1 MKNFD
6 TKINVELIN
15 KVFKPTVYVIV
26 EIGNRS
32 TEGLTPNSGIRA
44 GVARQRCETVG
55 KLETA
60 KELWDR
66 LEELFTETSLPS
78 KLFLLEKFFR
88 YKLDLSKNIDENI
101 DEFTKLVQDI
111 KLTGDKNIDDYTP
124 IVLLNAIPETYS
136 DVKAAIK
143 YGRDNGRTKNRN
155 SDYKYRKGGRSISRS
170 KSRSKSR
177 GRDERFRD
185 DKYRE
190 RRCYN
195 CGGKGH
201 YIKDCRKPK
210 RDNRNN
216 SKNDSE
222 DANFISDNNGEVY
235 MISDINNV
243 QSSVNMHEW
252 LIDSGCSFH
261 MSPYKEIFSNYKT
274 DDFGFVAMAN
284 EKLCGIKGLG
294 DVCVTFDNGYKL
306 TLKNVRHVPDLC
318 HNLMSCSALEEEGLE
333 DDKAS
338 LWHRRLG
345 HISLKGLDLL
355 HKDGLL
361 PDKFKDLNFC
371 DDCVL
376 GKQHKV
382 HFPASPYPN
391 SPTSNDILDYVH
403 ADVWVLLMLK
413 HMGEQV
419 FSVYFDNM
427 SRKVFVFLMKQKAEV
442 FEKFKQWKIFVEN
455 QTGRKL
461 KVLRTDN
468 GLEFCN
474 QNFTELCNEFG
485 IKRHKT
491 NPYTPQ
497 QNGVAERMN
506 RTLLNK
512 VRCLLISSGLPK
524 SFWGEALLTAAYL
537 VNRSPSVP
545 LLGKTPE
552 CVWSQ
557 SDIDLSSLRI
567 FGICINQWWRKTM
580 RITNRGKGLEN
591 RNIEAGR
598 TNRNPE
604 HTDNYSLARNR
615 ERREHRIPSRF
626 RDFHLALNSEDSEPT
641 SYDDAIKSP
650 KSEFWIKAMKEE
662 MKSLKDNKTWVL
674 VPKPKNTSI
683 VDSKWI
689 FKLKNENDSLRY
701 KARLVAKG
709 FTQKEDENIY
719 MAQPCGFIDNRNSE
733 HVPYSNAIGSVM
745 YLMVCTRPDIAYAVS
760 CLSRYMSNAGP
771 PHWEALKW
779 LLRYLSGSANTEYIA
794 TTEAF
799 KEAIWLE
806 GLLKEIGFMKTRTK
820 HIDVDTFIRDIV
832 GKGIILLAKIDSESN
847 PADMGTGMSY
857 LAAWS
862 LGVILGELYSVVEQS
877 VLGFQ
882 PYHGCVTQF
891 FGSGH
896 SEPFSTVTE

>member
-1 MKNFD
+1 MATKDERHFDSAKGLKRLMVDTLKTFLKKNIWKTMKFAYSSIILNLSD
-6 TKINVELIN
+6 S
-15 KVFKPTVYVIV
+15 VI
-26 EIGNRS
+26 RK
-32 TEGLTPNSGIRA
+32 
-44 GVARQRCETVG
+44 VG

-111 KLTGDKNIDDYTP
+111 KLTGDKNIDDYIP

-143 YGRDNGRTKNRN
+143 YGRDNVSLDTVINGLKSKEMDIKTNKINQPSSEINFVRGRTKNRN

-195 CGGKGH
+195 YG
-201 YIKDCRKPK
+201 
-210 RDNRNN
+210 
-216 SKNDSE
+216 
-222 DANFISDNNGEVY
+222 
-235 MISDINNV
+235 
-243 QSSVNMHEW
+243 
-252 LIDSGCSFH
+252 DSGCSFH
-261 MSPYKEIFSNYKT
+261 MSPYKEIFSSYKT

-306 TLKNVRHVPDLC
+306 TLKNVRHVPNLC

-333 DDKAS
+333 GRWGKGIMKIMKGSLNVFKAKRKRNLYMCSVKYDCFTASVSIDDKAS

-403 ADVWVLLMLK
+403 ADVVGPSNVETHGGNK
-413 HMGEQV
+413 
-419 FSVYFDNM
+419 YFLSIIDNM
-427 SRKVFVFLMKQKAEV
+427 SCKVFVFLMKQKAEV

-537 VNRSPSVP
+537 VKSFSFCAS
-545 LLGKTPE
+545 T
-552 CVWSQ
+552 C
-557 SDIDLSSLRI
+557 
-567 FGICINQWWRKTM
+567 
-580 RITNRGKGLEN
+580 
-591 RNIEAGR
+591 
-598 TNRNPE
+598 
-604 HTDNYSLARNR
+604 LARNR

-626 RDFHLALNSEDSEPT
+626 RDFHLALNSKDSEPT
-641 SYDDAIKSP
+641 SHDDAIKSP

-662 MKSLKDNKTWVL
+662 MKSLKDKTWVL

-709 FTQKEDENIY
+709 FTQKGSPVLSMIENLQNDLRKTFEMKDLGNAKKILG
-719 MAQPCGFIDNRNSE
+719 MTIDRDRKTSSIFLNQKAYVISVLEKFSMINAKSSSVPLATHFQLSKDQSPKSDSE
-733 HVPYSNAIGSVM
+733 KKHMEKVPYSNVIGYVM

-779 LLRYLSGSANTEYIA
+779 LLRCLSGSANT
-794 TTEAF
+794 
-799 KEAIWLE
+799 
-806 GLLKEIGFMKTRTK
+806 
-820 HIDVDTFIRDIV
+820 
-832 GKGIILLAKIDSESN
+832 
-847 PADMGTGMSY
+847 GTGMSY
-857 LAAWS
+857 LAVWS
-862 LGVILGELYSVVEQS
+862 LGVILGELYSVVEQP

-882 PYHGCVTQF
+882 PYRGCVTRF

>member
-1 MKNFD
+1 MKG
-6 TKINVELIN
+6 ILIQQ
-15 KVFKPTVYVIV
+15 KVFKAIDGRY
-26 EIGNRS
+26 
-32 TEGLTPNSGIRA
+32 TENIS
-44 GVARQRCETVG
+44 EE
-55 KLETA
+55 K
-60 KELWDR
+60 R
-66 LEELFTETSLPS
+66 LENDEFAYSSIILNLSDSVIRKKNSLD
-78 KLFLLEKFFR
+78 
-88 YKLDLSKNIDENI
+88 KLDLSKNIDENV

-143 YGRDNGRTKNRN
+143 YGIPTI
-155 SDYKYRKGGRSISRS
+155 SIEKGGGVEVEARVDL
-170 KSRSKSR
+170 SR
-177 GRDERFRD
+177 GRDERPRDDRYRDEKPRD

-195 CGGKGH
+195 CGGRGH

-216 SKNDSE
+216 SKHDGD
-222 DANFISDNNGEVY
+222 DANFVSDSNGEVY

-274 DDFGFVAMAN
+274 DNFGFVAMAN

-294 DVCVTFDNGYKL
+294 DVCVTFDNGYTL

-333 DDKAS
+333 GRWGRGVMKIMKGALNVFKAERKRNLYMCSVKYDCFTASVSVDDKAS

-355 HKDGLL
+355 HKNGLL

-403 ADVWVLLMLK
+403 ADVWGPSNVETHGGNK
-413 HMGEQV
+413 
-419 FSVYFDNM
+419 YFLSIIDNM
-427 SRKVFVFLMKQKAEV
+427 SRKVFVFLMKQKGEV
-442 FEKFKQWKIFVEN
+442 FEKFKQWKILVEN

-474 QNFTELCNEFG
+474 QNFTDLCNEFG

-524 SFWGEALLTAAYL
+524 FFWGEALLTAAYL

-552 CVWSQ
+552 CVWSK

-567 FGICINQWWRKTM
+567 FGCAAFALVNGNKLDPRSQKCVFIGYPEGVKGYRLWVRDQPGLRVVISRNVVFNESEFPCLTKIPRTEEEYNIELTFNKVEETNEDNQQGEGFREET
-580 RITNRGKGLEN
+580 RD
-591 RNIEAGR
+591 IEAGQ
-598 TNRNPE
+598 TNRNSENPE
-604 HTDNYSLARNR
+604 HIDNYSLARDR
-615 ERREHRIPSRF
+615 ERRERRIPSRF

-641 SYDDAIKSP
+641 SYDDALKSP
-650 KSEFWIKAMKEE
+650 KSEFWIKAMKR
-662 MKSLKDNKTWVL
+662 K
-674 VPKPKNTSI
+674 
-683 VDSKWI
+683 
-689 FKLKNENDSLRY
+689 
-701 KARLVAKG
+701 
-709 FTQKEDENIY
+709 
-719 MAQPCGFIDNRNSE
+719 
-733 HVPYSNAIGSVM
+733 
-745 YLMVCTRPDIAYAVS
+745 
-760 CLSRYMSNAGP
+760 
-771 PHWEALKW
+771 
-779 LLRYLSGSANTEYIA
+779 
-794 TTEAF
+794 
-799 KEAIWLE
+799 
-806 GLLKEIGFMKTRTK
+806 
-820 HIDVDTFIRDIV
+820 
-832 GKGIILLAKIDSESN
+832 
-847 PADMGTGMSY
+847 
-857 LAAWS
+857 
-862 LGVILGELYSVVEQS
+862 
-877 VLGFQ
+877 
-882 PYHGCVTQF
+882 
-891 FGSGH
+891 
-896 SEPFSTVTE
+896 

>member
-1 MKNFD
+1 MKG
-6 TKINVELIN
+6 ILIQQ
-15 KVFKPTVYVIV
+15 KVFKAIDGRYTENISEEKRLENDEFAYSSIILNLSDSVI
-26 EIGNRS
+26 RK
-32 TEGLTPNSGIRA
+32 
-44 GVARQRCETVG
+44 VG

-88 YKLDLSKNIDENI
+88 YKLDLSKNIDENV

-143 YGRDNGRTKNRN
+143 YGRDNVSLDTVINGLKSKEMDIKTNKTNQSTSEVNFVRGRTKNRN
-155 SDYKYRKGGRSISRS
+155 PDYKYRKGGRSRSRS

-177 GRDERFRD
+177 GRDERPRDDRYRDEKPRD

-195 CGGKGH
+195 CGGRGH

-216 SKNDSE
+216 SKHDGD
-222 DANFISDNNGEVY
+222 DANFVSDSNGEVY

-274 DDFGFVAMAN
+274 DNFGFVAMAN

-294 DVCVTFDNGYKL
+294 DVCVTFDNGYTL

-333 DDKAS
+333 GRWGRGVMKIMKGALNVFKAERKRNLYMCSVKYDCFTASVSVDDKAS

-355 HKDGLL
+355 HKNGLL

-376 GKQHKV
+376 GKQHK
-382 HFPASPYPN
+382 FWF
-391 SPTSNDILDYVH
+391 T
-403 ADVWVLLMLK
+403 
-413 HMGEQV
+413 
-419 FSVYFDNM
+419 
-427 SRKVFVFLMKQKAEV
+427 
-442 FEKFKQWKIFVEN
+442 KIF
-455 QTGRKL
+455 L
-461 KVLRTDN
+461 
-468 GLEFCN
+468 
-474 QNFTELCNEFG
+474 
-485 IKRHKT
+485 
-491 NPYTPQ
+491 
-497 QNGVAERMN
+497 
-506 RTLLNK
+506 
-512 VRCLLISSGLPK
+512 
-524 SFWGEALLTAAYL
+524 GEALLTAAYL

-552 CVWSQ
+552 CVWSK

-567 FGICINQWWRKTM
+567 FGCAAFALVNGNKLDPRSQKCVFIGYPEGVKGYRLWVRDQPGLRVVISRNVVFNESEFPCLTKIPRTEEEYNIELTFNKVEETNEDNQQGEGFREET
-580 RITNRGKGLEN
+580 RD
-591 RNIEAGR
+591 IEAGQ
-598 TNRNPE
+598 TNRNSENPE
-604 HTDNYSLARNR
+604 HIDNYSLARDR
-615 ERREHRIPSRF
+615 ERRERRIPSRF

-641 SYDDAIKSP
+641 SYDDALKSP

-701 KARLVAKG
+701 KAN
-709 FTQKEDENIY
+709 ENIY
-719 MAQPCGFIDNRNSE
+719 MAQPCGFIDNRNPEHLSKDQSPKSDSE
-733 HVPYSNAIGSVM
+733 KKLMEKVPYSNAIGSVM
-745 YLMVCTRPDIAYAVS
+745 YLMVCTRPDIAYAELVS
-760 CLSRYMSNAGP
+760 LSLQVPHRRPAMMIARDPYLGP
-771 PHWEALKW
+771 
-779 LLRYLSGSANTEYIA
+779 GSSPQV
-794 TTEAF
+794 
-799 KEAIWLE
+799 LVQ
-806 GLLKEIGFMKTRTK
+806 G
-820 HIDVDTFIRDIV
+820 
-832 GKGIILLAKIDSESN
+832 
-847 PADMGTGMSY
+847 
-857 LAAWS
+857 
-862 LGVILGELYSVVEQS
+862 GE
-877 VLGFQ
+877 
-882 PYHGCVTQF
+882 
-891 FGSGH
+891 
-896 SEPFSTVTE
+896 

>member
-1 MKNFD
+1 MKG
-6 TKINVELIN
+6 ILIQQ
-15 KVFKPTVYVIV
+15 KVFKAIDGRY
-26 EIGNRS
+26 
-32 TEGLTPNSGIRA
+32 TENIS
-44 GVARQRCETVG
+44 EE
-55 KLETA
+55 K
-60 KELWDR
+60 R
-66 LEELFTETSLPS
+66 LE
-78 KLFLLEKFFR
+78 
-88 YKLDLSKNIDENI
+88 N
-101 DEFTKLVQDI
+101 DEFAYSSIILNLSDSVIRKDI

-143 YGRDNGRTKNRN
+143 YGRDNVSLDTVINGLKSKEMDIKTNKTNQSTSEVNFVRGRTKNRN
-155 SDYKYRKGGRSISRS
+155 PDYKYRKGGRSRSRS

-177 GRDERFRD
+177 GRDERPRD
-185 DKYRE
+185 D
-190 RRCYN
+190 
-195 CGGKGH
+195 
-201 YIKDCRKPK
+201 
-210 RDNRNN
+210 
-216 SKNDSE
+216 SKHDGD
-222 DANFISDNNGEVY
+222 DANFVSDSNGEVY

-274 DDFGFVAMAN
+274 DNFGFVAMAN

-294 DVCVTFDNGYKL
+294 DVCVTFDN
-306 TLKNVRHVPDLC
+306 
-318 HNLMSCSALEEEGLE
+318 

-355 HKDGLL
+355 HKNGLL

-403 ADVWVLLMLK
+403 ADVW
-413 HMGEQV
+413 GP
-419 FSVYFDNM
+419 SN
-427 SRKVFVFLMKQKAEV
+427 
-442 FEKFKQWKIFVEN
+442 VETHGGN
-455 QTGRKL
+455 
-461 KVLRTDN
+461 N
-468 GLEFCN
+468 
-474 QNFTELCNEFG
+474 
-485 IKRHKT
+485 
-491 NPYTPQ
+491 
-497 QNGVAERMN
+497 
-506 RTLLNK
+506 
-512 VRCLLISSGLPK
+512 SGLPK
-524 SFWGEALLTAAYL
+524 FFWGEALLTAAYL

-552 CVWSQ
+552 CVWSK

-567 FGICINQWWRKTM
+567 FGCAAFALVNGNKLDPRSQKCVFIGYPEGVKGYRLWVRDQPGLRVVISRNVVFNESEFPCLTKIPRTEEEYNIELTFNKVEETNEDNQQGEGFREET
-580 RITNRGKGLEN
+580 RD
-591 RNIEAGR
+591 IEAGQ
-598 TNRNPE
+598 TNRNSENPE
-604 HTDNYSLARNR
+604 HIDNYSLARDR
-615 ERREHRIPSRF
+615 ERRERRIPSRF

-641 SYDDAIKSP
+641 SYDDALKSP

-701 KARLVAKG
+701 KARNPEHVCLLKKSLYGLKQSPRQWNKKFDNFMKTLMFHKSAYDPCLYFKFVNNAPIFLVLYVDDMLIASPDLSMIEKLQNDLRKTFEMKDLGNAKKILG
-709 FTQKEDENIY
+709 MTIDRDRKTSSIFLNQKAYVISVLEKFSMINAKSSSVPLAPHFQLSKD
-719 MAQPCGFIDNRNSE
+719 QSPKSDSE
-733 HVPYSNAIGSVM
+733 KKLMEKVPYSNAIGSVM

-779 LLRYLSGSANTEYIA
+779 LLRYLSGSANTGTCISLPARRRPAMMIA
-794 TTEAF
+794 
-799 KEAIWLE
+799 
-806 GLLKEIGFMKTRTK
+806 
-820 HIDVDTFIRDIV
+820 RD
-832 GKGIILLAKIDSESN
+832 
-847 PADMGTGMSY
+847 PY
-857 LAAWS
+857 LGPGS
-862 LGVILGELYSVVEQS
+862 SPQVLVQGGE
-877 VLGFQ
+877 
-882 PYHGCVTQF
+882 
-891 FGSGH
+891 
-896 SEPFSTVTE
+896 